1 MRRIDLTLSMK
12 ALLKKFVSP
21 KAYRVLRFAKR
32 APQLFRATLYDLKR
46 YAKHSSVVNY
56 DDDEEKLRAIITAT
70 YHNIEKG
77 LSLPSPRLGFG
88 RDNLSRLVGYID
100 ECLQR
105 FGPKEYLQVPVSV
118 LGAYVRYHEQ
128 HGHDVSVLRGHWQRL
143 EALNASDHVQSPS
156 FGGVIEIT
164 REEVLAATRTVSLA
178 FFEKRFSCRQ
188 FSSEPITPTQV
199 EIAVRVAQKAPAVCN
214 RQSGRVRAYL
224 DTQDIQ
230 RILALQG
237 GARGFAE
244 GVRALFCIT
253 TDQRNFHGVGERY
266 QAWIDGGLF
275 GMSFVYGL
283 HMQGIGSC
291 CLNWSKD
298 GDQDLAMREL
308 LKLPDNETIIMF
320 VAAGHLPIQMT
331 VARSMRK
338 PIEEVMHIC
347 RL

>member
-1 MRRIDLTLSMK
+1 MK
-12 ALLKKFVSP
+12 ALVKKCVPSP
-21 KAYRVLRFAKR
+21 VYRRLRFAKR
-32 APQLFRATLYDLKR
+32 APQLLRAALYDFLR
-46 YAKHSSVVNY
+46 YAKYSSAVNY

-77 LSLPSPRLGFG
+77 LSLPAPRLGFG
-88 RDNLSRLVGYID
+88 RDNLAKLVGYID

-105 FGPKEYLQVPVSV
+105 FGPKEYLQVPISV
-118 LGAYVRYHEQ
+118 LGAYVRYHEH
-128 HGHDVSVLRGHWQRL
+128 HGNDVGTLRDQWRRL
-143 EALNASDHVQSPS
+143 EAGNTLQLTDSSPC
-156 FGGVIEIT
+156 GGVIEVT
-164 REEVLAATRTVSLA
+164 RAEVFAATSPVNLA

-188 FSSEPITPTQV
+188 FAPDPVTQMEV

-224 DTQDIQ
+224 DQRDIL

-237 GARGFAE
+237 GARGFAN

-253 TDQRNFHGVGERY
+253 TDQRNFNGVGERY

-275 GMSFVYGL
+275 GMSFIYGL

-298 GDQDLAMREL
+298 GSQDLAMRKL

-331 VARSMRK
+331 VARSIRK
-338 PIEEVMHIC
+338 PLEEVMHIC
-347 RL
+347 QL